1 LDIKMSRDVPM
12 LPSPRRLYRQ
22 VARAHAAQ
30 DTERRVLEAATQL
43 FAERY
48 YDDVHLEDVARL
60 AGVTTKTVQR
70 RFGGKEGLARAFL
83 EAAGRHNA
91 ALRDRVPA
99 GDPARALDFILGMY
113 EPVGDSL
120 MRTLS
125 LDGRVPVVTA
135 MAEAGRL
142 LHRSWVERVFGPLLA
157 RDEML
162 RRSQLAQL
170 LLATDVYAWKLLRRD
185 QGLSPAE
192 TRAVLFRLVCD
203 ALARTPA
210 DPPLRTS

>member
-1 LDIKMSRDVPM
+1 M
-12 LPSPRRLYRQ
+12 YRQ
-22 VARAHAAQ
+22 VARAHASQ

-99 GDPARALDFILGMY
+99 GDPELALDFILGMY
-113 EPVGDSL
+113 EPLGDTL

-125 LDGRVPVVTA
+125 LDGRVPVVTE
-135 MAEAGRL
+135 MAEAGRA
-142 LHRSWVERVFGPLLA
+142 LHRAWVERVFGPLLA
-157 RDEML
+157 PETAL
-162 RRSQLAQL
+162 RRAQLAQL

-185 QGLSPAE
+185 QGLRPAE
-192 TRAVLFRLVCD
+192 ARAVLLRLVHD
-203 ALARTPA
+203 ALARTPTTSTR
-210 DPPLRTS
+210 RTD